1 MVNFKSVYLSS
12 FLVTLGACS
21 SNHEATERIVSEPV
35 RAFDVK
41 AMDDLLSGAVERGE
55 VIGVQALVFDE
66 GRTVYRNSFGLA
78 DRERGVPV
86 QADTVYRV
94 YSMTK
99 PVTSALIMDLME
111 EGKLKLSDPVSKFI
125 PQIDEMKVVR
135 QGEDGQPIF
144 EDQKRAITVEDL
156 LLHRAGLAYGIFGG
170 NPIEDAWAKADLFN
184 PQKTT
189 AENMD
194 ALPSL
199 PLLGQPGEQWFY
211 SYSID
216 ILGRIA
222 EVITG
227 QTLGEALEERFFEPL
242 GMSETSFIVPAVLKP
257 RFASNYALQD
267 DGSFLLVDDGQTS
280 PFTEPARLE
289 NGGGGLVSTTD
300 DWLKFSRMLLNE
312 GIYEGRRILEAET
325 VELMMQ
331 DHLGDVPALLPWV
344 GGTTGRGFG
353 YGGAVQI
360 KTTPKQEASI
370 GRYPGQF
377 GWGGAAR
384 TNFWIDPENNAV
396 GIIMLQFFSSSDP
409 QIHADFRALTLS
421 QTRNDKDVGLTP

>member
-1 MVNFKSVYLSS
+1 MVNFKTVYLTSL
-12 FLVTLGACS
+12 LVALGACS
-21 SNHEATERIVSEPV
+21 FNDEATEGTLSEP
-35 RAFDVK
+35 AQSFDVK
-41 AMDDLLSGAVERGE
+41 AMDDLLSGAVERGD

-78 DRERGVPV
+78 DRERNVPV
-86 QADTVYRV
+86 KDDTVYRV

-99 PVTSALIMDLME
+99 PVTSALIMGLME
-111 EGKLKLSDPVSKFI
+111 EGELKLSDPVSKFI

-135 QGEDGQPIF
+135 QGDAGQPIY
-144 EDQKRAITVEDL
+144 ENQKRAITVEDL

-222 EVITG
+222 EIITG

-242 GMSETSFIVPAVLKP
+242 GMSETSFIVPAALKP

-267 DGSFLLVDDGQTS
+267 DGSFVLVDDGQDS
-280 PFTEPARLE
+280 PFTKPARLE

-300 DWLKFSRMLLNE
+300 DWLKFSRMLLND
-312 GIYEGRRILEAET
+312 GLHEGRQILEAQT
-325 VELMMQ
+325 VALMMQ
-331 DHLGDVPALLPWV
+331 NHLGDVPVLLPWL

-360 KTTPKQEASI
+360 TTTPEQEASL
-370 GRYPGQF
+370 GRYPVWLG
-377 GWGGAAR
+377 R
-384 TNFWIDPENNAV
+384 RSP
-396 GIIMLQFFSSSDP
+396 
-409 QIHADFRALTLS
+409 
-421 QTRNDKDVGLTP
+421 DKFLG